1 MILRQ
6 YYDGVSSLNE
16 ANHLLSAGLIRIVD
30 KSSSGLVMERA
41 CEQLSRNTVS
51 VDAFQALEFEFIVS
65 NLSPE
70 AARTDQNTCRT
81 IRRHAMRHHVRRT
94 KLLSVSDSAITQ
106 TNKSILPHEEGTVRR
121 FKLPS
126 WSRKSSK
133 EKKKLKPESP
143 LHATPSIGRLAE
155 LGAINVLPIDLQ
167 LHTHKLLWHCKD
179 SDIDSCRSLSESRL
193 TFICLG
199 RPPRLHT
206 EFLCR
211 QPRGQLVRL
220 CRHRCRGS
228 ACHTVISR
236 LALRLLTSFSDVA

>member
-1 MILRQ
+1 
-6 YYDGVSSLNE
+6 
-16 ANHLLSAGLIRIVD
+16 
-30 KSSSGLVMERA
+30 MEQA
-41 CEQLSRNTVS
+41 CQQLSMNTVS
-51 VDAFQALEFEFIVS
+51 ANAFQALEFEFIVS

-94 KLLSVSDSAITQ
+94 KLLSVSDGAITQ
-106 TNKSILPHEEGTVRR
+106 TNKPVLPHEEGTIGR
-121 FKLPS
+121 FKLLS

-133 EKKKLKPESP
+133 EKKNLKQESP
-143 LHATPSIGRLAE
+143 SRATSSLGRLAE

-167 LHTHKLLWHCKD
+167 VHTHKLLWHCKY

-193 TFICLG
+193 TFVCLG
-199 RPPRLHT
+199 RPPRLYT

-220 CRHRCRGS
+220 C
-228 ACHTVISR
+228 CH
-236 LALRLLTSFSDVA
+236 